1 MAPLLLPAR
10 GARSSLVAFVFYVAS
25 LQFNPLAGEAPVSLA
40 NLLEQFIQLLLVAAV
55 LEEGVEQLRELATPV
70 VV

>member
-1 MAPLLLPAR
+1 LRCTLLTRRFRLLC
-10 GARSSLVAFVFYVAS
+10 GVTSVH
-25 LQFNPLAGEAPVSLA
+25 PLAGEAPVSLA